1 VSARDRGVLV
11 DAASVGV
18 PMMRFLGFL
27 LLLALTYT
35 VGLDAVFSVL
45 DSVDST
51 LKSAYDHAQAN
62 RPANKRH
69 HGR

>member
-1 VSARDRGVLV
+1 
-11 DAASVGV
+11 
-18 PMMRFLGFL
+18 MMRFLGFL

>member
-1 VSARDRGVLV
+1 
-11 DAASVGV
+11 
-18 PMMRFLGFL
+18 MMRALGFL

-45 DSVDST
+45 DSVDAT
-51 LKSAYDHAQAN
+51 MRDAYTHATQN
-62 RPANKRH
+62 RPAKRH

>member
-1 VSARDRGVLV
+1 
-11 DAASVGV
+11 
-18 PMMRFLGFL
+18 MRFLGFL

-45 DSVDST
+45 DTVDAT
-51 LKSAYDHAQAN
+51 LKDAYAHAVASHPP
-62 RPANKRH
+62 RRH